1 MKKVFIATI
10 AFMVLSTY
18 SVNAQTS
25 EINQRIKNERGVLLI
40 GQQNM
45 EPFNKKPF
53 KAWYDEEY
61 TPYIVD
67 QPSIKKLEKE
77 NVSSY
82 DITIFIGSWCPDS
95 HHEFPRFMKILQE
108 LKYPVDKVQIFALDR
123 QKKSPHEDEK
133 LYNVTHVPTFIIKKD
148 GKEIG
153 RITEAPETV
162 FLEKDL
168 LNIIN
173 KAKSSS

>member
-1 MKKVFIATI
+1 MKKVFIATL
-10 AFMVLSTY
+10 AFMALSAY

-61 TPYIVD
+61 TPYVVD

-77 NVSSY
+77 NISSY

-95 HHEFPRFMKILQE
+95 HREFPRFIKILQE

-133 LYNVTHVPTFIIKKD
+133 VYNVTHVPTFIIKKMVKKL
-148 GKEIG
+148 GE
-153 RITEAPETV
+153 
-162 FLEKDL
+162 L
-168 LNIIN
+168 LRLRKQDFWKKIY
-173 KAKSSS
+173 